1 MKVVIAIDS
10 FKGCLT
16 SEEAGLA
23 AAKAFP
29 AGEAEVLLVSD
40 GGEGFSSIVTDSLG
54 GEFRSVRCHD
64 PLGRLINTRYGLAQ
78 GYVPGV
84 GFCSAQRV
92 DPKYSLVRSNDE
104 PGMSFHPG
112 GQETASRDNLVHN
125 GRIAVIETA
134 AASGLGLL
142 KKTELNPA
150 RASSFGTGEM
160 IADALAQGVRE
171 IWIGLGGSATC
182 DGGTG
187 MLKALGYRFLSDGI
201 EITESNAILGK
212 ITEIDSSNRNKLLDS
227 CRIIGFYD
235 VSVPFCGEGGAA
247 RMFAPQKGAS
257 TQLVDKLDDGLSRLA
272 EVVGNG
278 IMNCPGAGAAGGI
291 GGALHSVLGASMRR
305 GISAMLDI
313 QGLDKKLRDC
323 EIVITGEGRADE
335 QTLQGKVPAGV
346 LEYVRSH
353 SLVHTKV
360 LLIAGQ
366 IYDREKL
373 LAAGFDDVLQITPDN
388 MPIEEALNPSVAK
401 ANINRA
407 ISDYLHE

>member
-10 FKGCLT
+10 FKGCLS

-54 GEFRSVRCHD
+54 GEFRSVLCHD
-64 PLGRLINTRYGLAQ
+64 PLGRLIDTRYGLVQKEMPDESSSFDRRTDAR
-78 GYVPGV
+78 Y
-84 GFCSAQRV
+84 
-92 DPKYSLVRSNDE
+92 DNDE
-104 PGMSFHPG
+104 SGMSFHPG

-150 RASSFGTGEM
+150 LASSFGTGEM

-247 RMFAPQKGAS
+247 RMFSPQKGAS
-257 TQLVDKLDDGLSRLA
+257 AQLVDKLNEGLSRLA
-272 EVVGNG
+272 EVVGNS

-305 GISAMLDI
+305 GISAMLDV

-353 SLVHTKV
+353 SSSHTKV

-366 IYDREKL
+366 ISDREKL
-373 LAAGFDDVLQITPDN
+373 IAAGFDDVLQITPDN
-388 MPIEEALNPSVAK
+388 MPLEEALNPSVAK
-401 ANINRA
+401 ANITRA

>member
-10 FKGCLT
+10 FKGCLS

-64 PLGRLINTRYGLAQ
+64 PLGRLIDARYGLVQKEMPDESSSFDRRTDAR
-78 GYVPGV
+78 Y
-84 GFCSAQRV
+84 
-92 DPKYSLVRSNDE
+92 DNDE
-104 PGMSFHPG
+104 PEVSFHPG
-112 GQETASRDNLVHN
+112 GQETASRDNPVHN

-150 RASSFGTGEM
+150 LASSFGTGEM

-257 TQLVDKLDDGLSRLA
+257 VQLVDKLDEGLSRLA
-272 EVVGNG
+272 EVVCKG

-313 QGLDKKLRDC
+313 QGLDKKLRNC
-323 EIVITGEGRADE
+323 GIVITGEGRADE

-353 SLVHTKV
+353 SSAHTKV

-366 IYDREKL
+366 ISDREKL

-388 MPIEEALNPSVAK
+388 MPLEEALNPSVAK
-401 ANINRA
+401 ANITRA
-407 ISDYLHE
+407 ISDYLHK